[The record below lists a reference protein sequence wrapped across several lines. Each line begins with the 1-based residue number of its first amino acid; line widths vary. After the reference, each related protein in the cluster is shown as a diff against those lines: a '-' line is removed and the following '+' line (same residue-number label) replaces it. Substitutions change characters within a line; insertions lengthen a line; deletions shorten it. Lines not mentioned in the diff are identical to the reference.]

1 MTEPTNPRNDR
12 PMKGLILSGGKGTRM
27 RPLTYTS
34 AKQLIPVANKPVLFY
49 GIESMVAA
57 GIADIA
63 IVISPE
69 TGREIRQA
77 VGDGSAFRARVEY
90 IEQDEPRGLAHAVLI
105 SEDYMADSPFVMY
118 LGDNLLQHGITPLV
132 EEFKTLDCNSEIL
145 LTRVPDPTQFGVAEL
160 TSDGR
165 ILRLTEKPKEPKSDL
180 ALVGV
185 YMFDSHI
192 FQAAKAIRPSGRNE
206 LEITDAIQWLIDQ
219 GLVVH
224 PHVVKGWWKDTG
236 KIDDM
241 LEANRT
247 VLDAREMELRGSF
260 DPDSRIEGKVVLEEG
275 AEIVDSV
282 IRGPVIIGRDARISH
297 AFVGPYTS
305 IGSGCAI
312 EHCEIENS
320 IVLEGSTI
328 AHVDGRIEA
337 SLIGKNVRIGKTRR
351 KPVAYRFMLGDN
363 SEVGIT

>member
-1 MTEPTNPRNDR
+1 MSRVTASRSDR

-49 GIESMVAA
+49 GIESIVAA
-57 GIADIA
+57 GIRDIA
-63 IVISPE
+63 IIISPE
-69 TGREIRQA
+69 TGNEIRGA
-77 VGDGSAFRARVEY
+77 AGDGSQFGARIEY

-105 SEDYMADSPFVMY
+105 SEEFMGDSPFVMY

-132 EEFKTLDCNSEIL
+132 EEFRQLDCNSEIL

-160 TSDGR
+160 SEEGR
-165 ILRLTEKPKEPKSDL
+165 ILKLTEKPKEPKSDL

-185 YMFDSHI
+185 YMFDSNI
-192 FQAAKAIRPSGRNE
+192 FTAAKSIKPSKRNE
-206 LEITDAIQWLIDQ
+206 LEITDAIQWLLDND
-219 GLVVH
+219 LVVH
-224 PHVVKGWWKDTG
+224 PHIVKGWWKDTG

-247 VLDAREMELRGSF
+247 VLDTNDIDIRGRADAES
-260 DPDSRIEGKVVLEEG
+260 SIEGKAVIEEDV
-275 AEIVDSV
+275 EIIDSV
-282 IRGPVIIGRDARISH
+282 VRGPVIIGRGSRIVH

-305 IGSGCAI
+305 IGANCVI
-312 EHCEIENS
+312 EQCEIENS
-320 IVLEGSTI
+320 IVLEGSSI

-337 SLIGKNVRIGKTRR
+337 SLIGKNVKIGRTRR